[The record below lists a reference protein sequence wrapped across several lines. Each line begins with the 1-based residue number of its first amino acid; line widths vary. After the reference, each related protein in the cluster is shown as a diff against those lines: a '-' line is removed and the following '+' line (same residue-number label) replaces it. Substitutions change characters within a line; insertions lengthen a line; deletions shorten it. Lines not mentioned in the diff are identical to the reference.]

1 MSSGERKRMMVK
13 PCACDTRQGLRVRGC
28 GAVLWS
34 SAGGR
39 ARVLA
44 GSRNCLGRRGVVGDT
59 PVGGTG
65 WCVSGTVCPSS
76 TGLVESCVNLPR
88 PLGCLNTS

>member
-1 MSSGERKRMMVK
+1 MGGPGTCYGVSPASELIGCGGLRGEVKHLSTRRRRYSVSSGERKRMMVK

-39 ARVLA
+39 VRVLA
-44 GSRNCLGRRGVVGDT
+44 GEPKL
-59 PVGGTG
+59 
-65 WCVSGTVCPSS
+65 SGKAWRS
-76 TGLVESCVNLPR
+76 G
-88 PLGCLNTS
+88 